1 MKDKFPVY
9 LVLGIL
15 ISIIGVNVY
24 LTNQKNDKNAP
35 HYLQAS
41 IIFLEQKS

>member
-24 LTNQKNDKNAP
+24 LTNQKK
-35 HYLQAS
+35 
-41 IIFLEQKS
+41 